1 DWNIEYYNKDWINF
15 LKKCFINFSKN
26 KLIIFYWESFFNNRQ
41 QLQRHYSFFY
51 IHYLNFIFIALA
63 VASKKINQD
72 HTIVLLIINYI
83 LFNSCSND
91 AFSSVDLFPGLLR
104 FDSLKKCILLYRLSG
119 TAFLER
125 YNILIWQQR
134 LLGIPEFLIMFI
146 IYILILSPTIYQI
159 FFGICISLFNFI
171 ISPHLST
178 ISSFIFPHFNYQHFA
193 EMDEFIEDEFII
205 DKIGYKFKE
214 AISLVII
221 VLTLFLIFFDI
232 SFKYIYLCIGIT
244 YIISSIILSKMIK
257 SLL

>member
-1 DWNIEYYNKDWINF
+1 M
-15 LKKCFINFSKN
+15 
-26 KLIIFYWESFFNNRQ
+26 
-41 QLQRHYSFFY
+41 
-51 IHYLNFIFIALA
+51 NFIFIALA

-72 HTIVLLIINYI
+72 HTIILLIINYI

-104 FDSLKKCILLYRLSG
+104 FDSLKKGILLYRLSG
-119 TAFLER
+119 TSFLKR
-125 YNILIWQQR
+125 YNTLIWQQR
-134 LLGIPEFLIMFI
+134 LLGIPEFIIMFV
-146 IYILILSPTIYQI
+146 IYILILSPTIYQM
-159 FFGICISLFNFI
+159 FFGMCISLFNFI

-214 AISLVII
+214 GIALVMI

-244 YIISSIILSKMIK
+244 YIISSIIVSKMIK
-257 SLL
+257 SLLIRREMKYDRQDIL